1 MLHFLSQQRGTR
13 TTGQDMPIV
22 KLHDRADEFRI
33 EIAGR
38 LQAEA
43 VESVAEAWRGALRET
58 PPRRCIV
65 DISRLSG
72 YDPSGLKLLR
82 DMYHHGTQIAAST
95 ASSLVFLSEIAA
107 PRRRGPALVREKP
120 PGRETGRGAS
130 IRPAAAGE

>member
-1 MLHFLSQQRGTR
+1 
-13 TTGQDMPIV
+13 MPIV

-43 VESVAEAWRGALRET
+43 VERIGRAWRSALQET

-72 YDPSGLKLLR
+72 YDAAGLKLLR
-82 DMYHHGTQIAAST
+82 DMYQHGTQIAAST
-95 ASSLVFLSEIAA
+95 PGSLVLLGEIAA

-120 PGRETGRGAS
+120 PARETAS
-130 IRPAAAGE
+130 HRAVFRPAAAGE

>member
-1 MLHFLSQQRGTR
+1 
-13 TTGQDMPIV
+13 MPIV

-43 VESVAEAWRGALRET
+43 VEHVGQAWRRALQET

-72 YDPSGLKLLR
+72 FDAAGLKLLR
-82 DMYHHGTQIAAST
+82 DMYQHGTQIAAST
-95 ASSLVFLSEIAA
+95 PESLVLLSEIAA
-107 PRRRGPALVREKP
+107 PRRRGPALIREKP
-120 PGRETGRGAS
+120 PSRGVGTHRPVF
-130 IRPAAAGE
+130 RPAAAGE

>member
-1 MLHFLSQQRGTR
+1 MLHFLSQQDGIR
-13 TTGQDMPIV
+13 TSGKDMPIV
-22 KLHDRADEFRI
+22 NLYDRADEFRI

-43 VESVAEAWRGALRET
+43 VERVEQAWRNALQET

-72 YDPSGLKLLR
+72 YDAAGQKLLR
-82 DMYHHGTQIAAST
+82 EMHHHGTQIAAST
-95 ASSLVFLSEIAA
+95 ASSLVFLSEIST

-120 PGRETGRGAS
+120 PARETGARGS
-130 IRPAAAGE
+130 YRPAAAGE